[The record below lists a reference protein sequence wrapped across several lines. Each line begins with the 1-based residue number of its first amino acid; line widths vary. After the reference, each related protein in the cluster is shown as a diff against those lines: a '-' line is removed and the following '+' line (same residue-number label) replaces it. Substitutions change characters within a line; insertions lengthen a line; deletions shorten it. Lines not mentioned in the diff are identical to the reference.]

1 MRTKAR
7 AFALHA
13 HGDQKYGDRPY
24 SFHLD
29 MVAGNLAPY
38 GEQAQVVGYLHDV
51 VEDTS
56 VTKEKIED
64 EFGSLVAEC
73 VGLLTDEPGANRKE
87 RKAKT
92 YEKLSRVSG
101 PAELALIVKVADRL
115 ANVKACVA
123 DGKRSQWEVY
133 LSEQPTFKAAA
144 YREGLCDPLWA
155 ELEELLQDEL
165 LNGRV

>member
-1 MRTKAR
+1 MPTKAR
-7 AFALHA
+7 VFAIKA

-29 MVAGNLAPY
+29 MVVANLAPY
-38 GEQAQVVGYLHDV
+38 GKQAQVMGYLHDV

-56 VTKEKIED
+56 VTKEQVEE
-64 EFGSLVAEC
+64 EFGSLIGEC

-92 YEKLSRVSG
+92 YEKLSHVSG
-101 PAELALIVKVADRL
+101 PQQLALVVKAADRL

-123 DGKRSQWEVY
+123 DGNRSLLMVY
-133 LSEQPTFKAAA
+133 LGEQATFKAAA
-144 YREGLCDPLWA
+144 YRPSLCDPLWA
-155 ELEELLQDEL
+155 ELDDLLRDATPIS
-165 LNGRV
+165 RV

>member
-1 MRTKAR
+1 MLTKAR
-7 AFALHA
+7 AFAVQA

-29 MVAGNLAPY
+29 MVANNLAAY
-38 GEQAQVVGYLHDV
+38 GEQAQVIGYLHDV

-56 VTKEKIED
+56 VTKDKIEE

-101 PAELALIVKVADRL
+101 QSELALVVKVADRL
-115 ANVKACVA
+115 ANVTACVA
-123 DGKRSQWEVY
+123 DGKRSLWEVY
-133 LSEQPTFKAAA
+133 LSEQAAFKKAA
-144 YREGLCDPLWA
+144 YRAGLCDQLWA
-155 ELEELLQDEL
+155 DLESQLQEGALDR
-165 LNGRV
+165 RV

>member
-1 MRTKAR
+1 MLTKAR
-7 AFALHA
+7 AFAVQA
-13 HGDQKYGDRPY
+13 HGDQTYGDKPY

-51 VEDTS
+51 VEDTN
-56 VTKEKIED
+56 VTKEAVEE
-64 EFGSLVAEC
+64 EFGSFVAEC
-73 VGLLTDEPGANRKE
+73 VGLLTDEQGANRKE

-101 PAELALIVKVADRL
+101 PTQLALVVKVADRL
-115 ANVKACVA
+115 ANVKACAA
-123 DGKRSQWEVY
+123 DGKRALWEVY
-133 LSEQPTFKAAA
+133 LSEQATFKGAA
-144 YREGLCDPLWA
+144 YRAGLCDPLWA
-155 ELEELLQDEL
+155 ELDELLQENA